1 MVELVW
7 YGIFGREISNI
18 KLIKTSFTQ
27 YLPPKAYCRND
38 HDQLAVPQGRDGEK
52 HYFSDPPVPAE
63 SSSMSLVKFQCSFLM
78 FVTAIRALSPLPC
91 FRIVRDVPIRAWA
104 VFLAVFKAEDA
115 VVAQELEKATDLPL
129 LTILPKVGSKGFGSQ
144 GSEGRAIPE
153 DMISSLRSLPA

>member
-1 MVELVW
+1 
-7 YGIFGREISNI
+7 
-18 KLIKTSFTQ
+18 
-27 YLPPKAYCRND
+27 
-38 HDQLAVPQGRDGEK
+38 
-52 HYFSDPPVPAE
+52 
-63 SSSMSLVKFQCSFLM
+63 MSLVKFQCSFLM
-78 FVTAIRALSPLPC
+78 FVTAIRTLSPLPC